1 MSHALKQGLDE
12 NFANYFFKTK
22 ANKFSIVLKC
32 TCTEKQGRAVK
43 SNLKV
48 LRHFKVDPVL
58 KIYETVYKHAEP
70 MSIDKNHV

>member
-1 MSHALKQGLDE
+1 M
-12 NFANYFFKTK
+12 
-22 ANKFSIVLKC
+22 LKC